1 MNRFASP
8 GVGARTGERLR
19 EWGLRLLSL
28 LVAAGLT
35 AALWL
40 GAAADSSR
48 HQVLAS
54 PRATNHITL
63 PTVVVTAHRERAKDL
78 RSQIVAGTAPDCA
91 NLSAD

>member
-8 GVGARTGERLR
+8 GADAPMGERLPQ
-19 EWGLRLLSL
+19 WGLRLLSV

-40 GAAADSSR
+40 GAAAESRR

-54 PRATNHITL
+54 PRATMYVTL
-63 PTVVVTAHRERAKDL
+63 ATVAVTAHRAGAAQL
-78 RSQIVAGTAPDCA
+78 RSQVVARTAQDCA
-91 NLSAD
+91 NAPEN